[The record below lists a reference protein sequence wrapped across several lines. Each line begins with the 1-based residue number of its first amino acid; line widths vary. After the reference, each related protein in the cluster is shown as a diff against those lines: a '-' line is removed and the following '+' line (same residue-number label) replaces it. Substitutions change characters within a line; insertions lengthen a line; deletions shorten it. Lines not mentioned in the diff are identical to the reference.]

1 MSIPT
6 TKGVTPPKPTPGAA
20 TRPGVP
26 AIREYLAG
34 RTLLV
39 TGSTGFL
46 AKAIV
51 EKILY
56 EAPDVGR
63 LYLLI
68 RPRRRGGSGARGA
81 SAQARLEQEVL
92 ESPAMA
98 RIRAREGAA
107 FAEFVRRK
115 VRAVEGD
122 LARPCL
128 GLSDEDRARL
138 LDEVDAV
145 VNSAATV
152 VFDERVDQAL
162 ALNTLAPSRLVA
174 LAREARKRVVFVQIS
189 TCYVCGKRTGFVPET
204 IVEAPSGPGA
214 PRPPEDLDREV
225 AEIQAEIARAL
236 AETESEEA
244 RRRHRATAAREA
256 GRIPTQAEVEAA
268 REEHVREA
276 LVAAGMRRA
285 RARGWND
292 TYTYTKALGERLVM
306 RARGDLATVILRP
319 SIIESSLAEPMPG
332 WIDGYRMAD
341 PLIAAYGRGRLS
353 FFPARPD
360 VGLDIMP
367 LDLTVNAILASLP
380 RAAAE
385 GGLTVYQI
393 ASTSENQIKL
403 RQIVDLMTRHF
414 RANPMKDAAGR
425 SIAVQRFHFTG
436 PTAFRVRSFFSYQV
450 PLAVL
455 RAATL
460 PLALLPSVRRFRRG
474 LEGKA
479 AALEQ
484 LFYFSDIYGP
494 YTCLDCRFAT
504 DNTRALLGGLDADDR
519 ARFPFDPASIDWA
532 EYIGEIHIPGLRRNV
547 LGAEARSAGEWAGME
562 RVIEKAHPHET
573 LPAEGWEPPEE
584 SAPRAP
590 ARPEAVAA
598 EDGVASIRALLA
610 RSAERFGGR
619 TALEVRRGGEWTRFT
634 YAGLLARSDE
644 LGRRLAALGLRAGDR
659 ALLWSESRPE
669 WGLAYLAVT
678 GIGAVVVPTDP
689 QVGEEDLVGMAR
701 MTGARIA
708 IASDAC
714 LARLSDEGR
723 RTLAAR
729 GPLLRVDAGFAPA
742 SGEPLPPPADESRID
757 RAAVGRDSLASII
770 FTSGTTVAPKG
781 VMLTH
786 GNFLANVRAVRQV
799 ASIGPKD
806 AFLSVLP
813 LFHAFEFTA
822 GFLTPLASGASV
834 TYLSELSSAA
844 IVGAMRETR
853 TSVLLGV
860 PRLYALLYDG
870 IRRRIEEASPIQRA
884 LFSLFQRISRAA
896 LASTGSSAVGRFL
909 FAKVH
914 GTFGGRIRM
923 FVSGGA
929 ALDPSVYRS
938 FREMGF
944 EIVEGYGL
952 TETAPVLTMNPPG
965 ATREGSVGP
974 AVPGVAIRISRPDRA
989 GVGEVVASGAS
1000 VMRGYFERPEETARV
1015 LANGWFRTGDLGYL
1029 DADGYLYLTGRIKD
1043 LIVTAAGKNVYPD
1056 EVEALYK
1063 GIAGVKE
1070 FTVIGVRAP
1079 GAIGEEAHAVVVP
1092 DAAALGVAAEDERA
1106 LLERV
1111 RVGFTARA
1119 SAVPTHQ
1126 HVHAVHL
1133 WRGDLPKTSTL
1144 KVKRAR
1150 VRAEIEGRLAG
1161 AAGAREGEGAPGRDL
1176 APPRDARAASGR
1188 AERVI
1193 EVLSRLTGTPESE
1206 ITPSK
1211 SLELDLGVDSLM
1223 RVEIAAFLESRFGLA
1238 LSYEQ
1243 QLALRTVGEILDAVE
1258 RVAGAP
1264 AGGARAVAEPESN
1277 ELVAYWE
1284 RELASGS
1291 WRETGPADA
1300 RPSILHPAARA
1311 VLLPASRALYR
1322 LLFRLRSEGRERIPP
1337 EGTFIVAANHAS
1349 HLDTLAVFAAMGPR
1363 ARRMRAVVAKDYF
1376 FRGVARRWFFGRFL
1390 HAIPFDR
1397 NANFLEGL
1405 RICRAAL
1412 LAGHPLLIFPEGTRS
1427 VTGELQP
1434 FKLGVGILASALRVP
1449 IVPARIEGA
1458 FAALPKGRALPRPGA
1473 IRVVFGEPIEPER
1486 VAAAGGDGAE
1496 GYESYKRVVERVR
1509 RAIEDLR
1516 GDRR

>member
-6 TKGVTPPKPTPGAA
+6 TRGVTPPKPTPGAA

-34 RTLLV
+34 KTLLV

-51 EKILY
+51 EKILF

-68 RPRRRGGSGARGA
+68 RPRRRGGTGARGA

-92 ESPAMA
+92 DSPAMA

-115 VRAVEGD
+115 VRAIEGD
-122 LARPCL
+122 LSQPGL
-128 GLSDEDRARL
+128 GLSAEDRARL

-152 VFDERVDQAL
+152 VFDERIDQAL
-162 ALNTLAPSRLVA
+162 ALNTLAPSRLLA
-174 LAREARKRVVFVQIS
+174 LAREARKRVVFIQIS
-189 TCYVCGKRTGFVPET
+189 TCYVCGKRTGFVPES
-204 IVEAPSGPGA
+204 IVEAPAGPGA

-236 AETESEEA
+236 AETETEEA

-256 GRIPTQAEVEAA
+256 GRVPTQAEVEAA

-292 TYTYTKALGERLVM
+292 TYTYTKALGERLVL
-306 RARGDLATVILRP
+306 RGRGDLATVILRP

-360 VGLDIMP
+360 VSLDIMP

-393 ASTSENQIKL
+393 ASTSDNQIKL
-403 RQIVDLMTRHF
+403 RQIVELMTRHF
-414 RANPMKDAAGR
+414 RSNPMRDAAGR
-425 SIAVQRFHFTG
+425 PIAVQRFHFTG
-436 PTAFRVRSFFSYQV
+436 PTAFRIRAFLSYQV
-450 PLAVL
+450 PLAIL

-460 PLALLPSVRRFRRG
+460 PFAFLPSVRRFRRG

-532 EYIGEIHIPGLRRNV
+532 HYIGEIHIPGLRRNV

-562 RVIEKAHPHET
+562 RVIERAHPHET

-584 SAPRAP
+584 LAAHGAAS
-590 ARPEAVAA
+590 PEAIAA
-598 EDGVASIRALLA
+598 EDGVASIRGLLA

-619 TALEVRRGGEWTRFT
+619 TALEVRRGGEWIRFT

-644 LGRRLAALGLRAGDR
+644 LGRRLDALGLRAGDR
-659 ALLWSESRPE
+659 AVLWSESRPE

-689 QVGEEDLVGMAR
+689 QIGEEDLLGMAR
-701 MTGARIA
+701 MTAARVV

-714 LARLSDEGR
+714 LARLSEEGR

-757 RAAVGRDSLASII
+757 RGAVARDGLASII

-786 GNFLANVRAVRQV
+786 GNFLANVRAVRQI

-844 IVGAMRETR
+844 IVGAMRESR

-896 LASTGSSAVGRFL
+896 LAATGSSDVGRLL

-914 GTFGGRIRM
+914 RTFGGRMRM

-929 ALDPSVYRS
+929 ALDPSVYRA

-952 TETAPVLTMNPPG
+952 TETAPVLTMNTPG

-974 AVPGVAIRISRPDRA
+974 AVPGVALRISRPDRA

-1056 EVEALYK
+1056 EVEARYK
-1063 GIAGVKE
+1063 GIPGVKE

-1092 DAAALGVAAEDERA
+1092 DAAALGVPLEDEGA

-1161 AAGAREGEGAPGRDL
+1161 TSGAREGEGAPGGGL
-1176 APPRDARAASGR
+1176 APRLARATSAS
-1188 AERVI
+1188 AERVV
-1193 EVLSRLTGTPESE
+1193 EVLARLTGTSESE
-1206 ITPSK
+1206 ITPAK

-1223 RVEIAAFLESRFGLA
+1223 RIEIAAFLESRFGLA

-1258 RVAGAP
+1258 RVAGSP
-1264 AGGARAVAEPESN
+1264 ARGARAVAEPESN

-1291 WRETGPADA
+1291 WRETTPVDA
-1300 RPSILHPAARA
+1300 KPSILYPAARA
-1311 VLLPASRALYR
+1311 ALLFASRVFYA
-1322 LLFRLRSEGRERIPP
+1322 LLFRLRFEGRERIPDR
-1337 EGTFIVAANHAS
+1337 ESFIVAANHAS
-1349 HLDTLAVFAAMGPR
+1349 HLDSLAVLLAMGPR
-1363 ARRMRAVVAKDYF
+1363 ARRLRAVVAKDYF
-1376 FRGVARRWFFGRFL
+1376 FRTRASRWFFGRLL

-1397 NANFLEGL
+1397 NENFLEGL
-1405 RICRAAL
+1405 RICRVAL

-1449 IVPARIEGA
+1449 IVPTRIEGA
-1458 FAALPKGRALPRPGA
+1458 YQALPKGRALPRPRP

-1486 VAAAGGDGAE
+1486 VAAGGDGTE

-1509 RAIEDLR
+1509 GAIEALR
-1516 GDRR
+1516 EGRR

>member
-1 MSIPT
+1 
-6 TKGVTPPKPTPGAA
+6 
-20 TRPGVP
+20 
-26 AIREYLAG
+26 
-34 RTLLV
+34 
-39 TGSTGFL
+39 
-46 AKAIV
+46 
-51 EKILY
+51 
-56 EAPDVGR
+56 
-63 LYLLI
+63 
-68 RPRRRGGSGARGA
+68 
-81 SAQARLEQEVL
+81 
-92 ESPAMA
+92 
-98 RIRAREGAA
+98 
-107 FAEFVRRK
+107 
-115 VRAVEGD
+115 
-122 LARPCL
+122 
-128 GLSDEDRARL
+128 
-138 LDEVDAV
+138 
-145 VNSAATV
+145 
-152 VFDERVDQAL
+152 
-162 ALNTLAPSRLVA
+162 
-174 LAREARKRVVFVQIS
+174 
-189 TCYVCGKRTGFVPET
+189 
-204 IVEAPSGPGA
+204 
-214 PRPPEDLDREV
+214 
-225 AEIQAEIARAL
+225 
-236 AETESEEA
+236 
-244 RRRHRATAAREA
+244 
-256 GRIPTQAEVEAA
+256 
-268 REEHVREA
+268 
-276 LVAAGMRRA
+276 MRRA

-292 TYTYTKALGERLVM
+292 TYTYTKALGERLLL
-306 RARGDLATVILRP
+306 RGRGDVPTAILRP

-380 RAAAE
+380 RTAVA
-385 GGLTVYQI
+385 GGIAVYQI
-393 ASTSENQIKL
+393 ASTSENQIKI

-414 RANPMKDAAGR
+414 KANPMRDAAGR
-425 SIAVQRFHFTG
+425 PIAVQRFRFMG
-436 PTAFRVRSFFSYQV
+436 PTAFRIRSFLSYQV
-450 PLAVL
+450 PLAIV

-460 PLALLPSVRRFRRG
+460 PLAFLPSVRRFRRE
-474 LEGKA
+474 LEGQA

-504 DNTRALLGGLDADDR
+504 DNTRALLGGLDVDDR
-519 ARFPFDPASIDWA
+519 ACFPFDPASIDWA
-532 EYIGEIHIPGLRRNV
+532 RYIGEIHIPGLRRNV

-573 LPAEGWEPPEE
+573 LPAEGWQPEE
-584 SAPRAP
+584 AAADVA
-590 ARPEAVAA
+590 ARPEAAA
-598 EDGVASIRALLA
+598 ADDGVASLRGLLA
-610 RSAERFGGR
+610 RSAERFGAR
-619 TALEVRRGGEWTRFT
+619 TALQVKRGGEWTRFT
-634 YAGLLARSDE
+634 YSGLLARSDE
-644 LGRRLAALGLRAGDR
+644 LGRRLAALGIHAGDR
-659 ALLWSESRPE
+659 AVLWSESRPE

-678 GIGAVVVPTDP
+678 GIGAAAVPTDP
-689 QVGEEDLVGMAR
+689 QIGEADLVGMAR
-701 MTGARIA
+701 MTAARLV

-714 LARLSDEGR
+714 LARLSADAR

-729 GPLLRVDAGFAPA
+729 GPVLRIDAGFAPA
-742 SGEPLPPPADESRID
+742 SGEPLPPPLDEARID
-757 RAAVGRDSLASII
+757 RAAVTRDTLASII

-786 GNFLANVRAVRQV
+786 GNFLANVGAVRQV
-799 ASIGPKD
+799 ASIGPSD

-813 LFHAFEFTA
+813 LYHAFEFTA

-834 TYLSELSSAA
+834 TYLSELSSTA

-853 TSVLLGV
+853 TTVLLGV

-884 LFSLFQRISRAA
+884 LFTLFQRASRAA
-896 LASTGSSAVGRFL
+896 LRAGGSSVVGRLL

-914 GTFGGRIRM
+914 ATFGGRVRM

-929 ALDPSVYRS
+929 ALDPSVYRE

-952 TETAPVLTMNPPG
+952 TETAPVLAMNPPG
-965 ATREGSVGP
+965 ASREGSVGP
-974 AVPGVAIRISRPDRA
+974 AVPGVALRISRPDRA

-1000 VMRGYFERPEETARV
+1000 VMRGYFERAEETSRV

-1063 GIAGVKE
+1063 GIPGVKE
-1070 FTVIGVRAP
+1070 FTVIGVRGH
-1079 GAIGEEAHAVVVP
+1079 GAIGEEVHAVVVP
-1092 DAAALGVAAEDERA
+1092 DAAALGAAAEDEGA

-1150 VRAEIEGRLAG
+1150 VRAEIEGRLAAAPG
-1161 AAGAREGEGAPGRDL
+1161 ARDGEAGPGGAGAPRVGRV
-1176 APPRDARAASGR
+1176 ASPT
-1188 AERVI
+1188 AERIV
-1193 EVLSRLTGTPESE
+1193 EVLARLTGIPASE
-1206 ITPSK
+1206 ITPAK

-1258 RVAGAP
+1258 RVGGAP
-1264 AGGARAVAEPESN
+1264 PARGAGAVAEADSREMA
-1277 ELVAYWE
+1277 AYWE
-1284 RELASGS
+1284 RELASGRWTEGS
-1291 WRETGPADA
+1291 AADV
-1300 RPSILHPAARA
+1300 RPSIFYPAARA
-1311 VLLPASRALYR
+1311 ALLAASRVLYG
-1322 LLFRLRSEGRERIPP
+1322 LLFRLRFEGRERIPA
-1337 EGTFIVAANHAS
+1337 GGSFIVAANHAS
-1349 HLDTLAVFAAMGPR
+1349 HLDSLAVLLAMGPR
-1363 ARRMRAVVAKDYF
+1363 ARRLRAVVAKDYF
-1376 FRGVARRWFFGRFL
+1376 FRSRASRWFFGRLL

-1397 NANFLEGL
+1397 NENFLEGL
-1405 RICRAAL
+1405 RICRDAL
-1412 LAGHPLLIFPEGTRS
+1412 LAGHSLLIFPEGTRS
-1427 VTGELQP
+1427 VTGALQP

-1458 FAALPKGRALPRPGA
+1458 YEALPKGRALPRPGL
-1473 IRVVFGEPIEPER
+1473 IRVVFGEPIAPDG
-1486 VAAAGGDGAE
+1486 ASAPGGEAAE
-1496 GYESYKRVVERVR
+1496 GYEAYKRIVERVR
-1509 RAIEDLR
+1509 RAIDALGEPPR
-1516 GDRR
+1516 